1 MRDGRHLRPKA
12 DVLAVLRRCGVS
24 EQTVQAPDA
33 ALDDPVDLERDADLF
48 FRYGITLEG
57 LVDRMGGSP

>member
-1 MRDGRHLRPKA
+1 MRDGRDLRPKA
-12 DVLAVLRRCGVS
+12 DVLAVLRRCGLS
-24 EQTVQAPDA
+24 EQTAFDA